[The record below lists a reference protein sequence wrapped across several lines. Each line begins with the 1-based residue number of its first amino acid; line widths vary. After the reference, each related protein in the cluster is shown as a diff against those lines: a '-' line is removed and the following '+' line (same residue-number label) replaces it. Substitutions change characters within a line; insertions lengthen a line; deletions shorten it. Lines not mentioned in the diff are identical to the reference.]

1 MGVNLNYFFFA
12 KEIVVLTQLVVFSWI
27 PDRLV
32 FLLQQQIAIL
42 GNIKPVF
49 LIKS

>member
-1 MGVNLNYFFFA
+1 MSLDLNYFSFA

-27 PDRLV
+27 PNRLF
-32 FLLQQQIAIL
+32 FLLQQQITIL
-42 GNIKPVF
+42 GNIKAVF